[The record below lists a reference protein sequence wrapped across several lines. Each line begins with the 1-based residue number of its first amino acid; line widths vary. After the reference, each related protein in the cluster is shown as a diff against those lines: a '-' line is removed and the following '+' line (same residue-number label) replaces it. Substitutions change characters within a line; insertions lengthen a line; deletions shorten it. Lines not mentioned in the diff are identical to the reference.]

1 MEQLSYGTQT
11 IHFHLKK
18 SDRKTLGI
26 EVHPDLS
33 VWAIAPNKST
43 LPEIKKV
50 ISKRASWIVKQQ
62 RYFEQFLPR
71 TPERE
76 YVSGET
82 HFYLGRRYILR
93 IRKST
98 TNEVKLKG
106 GELIVYYIKD
116 KSTDLIKHL
125 LTEWY
130 YKHAH
135 KKFNQEFKKSISKFK
150 AFNLELP
157 PLEIRR
163 MKNRWGSCTP
173 KGKIILN
180 PEIIKT
186 PTHCIEYV
194 VTHEICHL
202 IHPNHSK
209 AFYQLQ
215 NSIMPDWEK
224 WKDRLEKIIV

>member
-1 MEQLSYGTQT
+1 MEQLSYGTQA
-11 IHFHLKK
+11 IHFYFKK

-33 VWAIAPNKST
+33 VWAIAPLKAT
-43 LPEIKKV
+43 LPEVKKV
-50 ISKRASWIVKQQ
+50 IEKRASWIVKQQ

-98 TNEVKLKG
+98 QNEVKLIA
-106 GELIVYYIKD
+106 GELIVYYSKD
-116 KSTDLIKHL
+116 KSSGNIKHL
-125 LTEWY
+125 LTDWY
-130 YKHAH
+130 YHHANR
-135 KKFNQEFKKSISKFK
+135 KFNQELKKAIDKFGK
-150 AFNLELP
+150 YGLTLP

-186 PTHCIEYV
+186 PSHCIEYV
-194 VTHEICHL
+194 IIHELCHL
-202 IHPNHSK
+202 IHANHSK
-209 AFYQLQ
+209 AFYELQ
-215 NSIMPDWEK
+215 SSVMPGWEQ
-224 WKDRLEKIIV
+224 WKDKLERIIV